1 MGERLGDLMAERGV
15 AFGTS
20 GARGLVT
27 ALDDRVVYAVTRAF
41 LELLDARG
49 ELGARALAVAGDLR
63 PSTPRIVEAVG
74 RAALDVGCE
83 LLPCGLIP
91 TPALACWAFSRRTPS
106 IMVTGSHI
114 PDDRN
119 GLKLNTPTGELTK
132 ADEVAMLERVV
143 DVPAA
148 SELAAGSHSS
158 PRSTLPAAEEA
169 YEQRY
174 VRALGEGALEGLRV
188 AVYGHSAVGRDSLAW
203 LLEEL
208 GATVVRVG
216 WSERFVPVDTE
227 AVRAEDAALALD
239 VARAERVAAIVSTDG
254 DGDRP
259 LVFDETGALVRGD
272 VLGLLTAGLVGASSL
287 AVPITCTTAIE
298 RSGRFSAVRRTRIG
312 SPFVIEAM
320 LALAR
325 EAEPAVGFEANGG
338 FLTASPVRL
347 GAGTLSPLPTR
358 DAMLPMLAVL
368 EACARGAP
376 LSTQVARLP
385 ERHTWSD
392 RVPDVPSS
400 ESRAFLRELADG
412 GAPALEALL
421 GSSLGPVRELSTL
434 DGVRATFE
442 SGDVVHF
449 RASGNAPEIRYY
461 VEAAARAGREALSA
475 LAEGALRA
483 RFGGAGDRAK
493 VGGKP

>member
-1 MGERLGDLMAERGV
+1 MAQSGV

-41 LELLDARG
+41 LELLEARG

-74 RAALDVGCE
+74 RAALDLGFE
-83 LLPCGLIP
+83 LLPCGRIP
-91 TPALACWAFSRRTPS
+91 TPALACWAFARGAPA

-132 ADEVAMLERVV
+132 RDELAMQERLVEL
-143 DVPAA
+143 PTAA
-148 SELAAGSHSS
+148 ELAAG
-158 PRSTLPAAEEA
+158 PRLPPKSALPAAEDA

-174 VRALGEGALEGLRV
+174 LRALGEGALLGLRV

-216 WSERFVPVDTE
+216 WSDRFVPVDTE
-227 AVRAEDAALALD
+227 AVRPEDAALALE
-239 VARAERVAAIVSTDG
+239 VAQAERVAAIVSTDG

-259 LVFDETGALVRGD
+259 LVFDEAGSLVRGD
-272 VLGLLTAGLVGASSL
+272 VLGLLTAGLVGARAL
-287 AVPITCTTAIE
+287 AVPLTCTTAIE
-298 RSGRFSAVRRTRIG
+298 RTGRFSVRRTRIG

-347 GAGTLSPLPTR
+347 GAGTLGPLPTR
-358 DAMLPMLAVL
+358 DALLPMLAVL
-368 EACARGAP
+368 EACARGTP
-376 LSTQVARLP
+376 LSSQVAGLP

-392 RVPDVPSS
+392 RVPDVPAR
-400 ESRAFLRELADG
+400 ESRAFLSALAEG
-412 GAPALEALL
+412 GGPAFEALV
-421 GSSLGPVRELSTL
+421 GPRLGPVRELSTQ
-434 DGVRATFE
+434 DGVRATFA

-461 VEAAARAGREALSA
+461 VEAADRAGREALSG
-475 LAEGALRA
+475 LASAALRA
-483 RFGGAGDRAK
+483 RFGDGADRAK
-493 VGGKP
+493 VGETP